1 MNYIFDLAK
10 RVPNDIRQAIC
21 SLFVSAC
28 LITASLLMLGSYL
41 GSIEDGSGDK
51 DVMASAAE
59 QTEDAPEDLDT
70 P

>member
-10 RVPNDIRQAIC
+10 RIPNDVRQAIC
-21 SLFVSAC
+21 SLFVSTC

-41 GSIEDGSGDK
+41 GSLGDSEGER
-51 DVMASAAE
+51 DVMASAV
-59 QTEDAPEDLDT
+59 EDVEESPDDPDT

>member
-41 GSIEDGSGDK
+41 GSLDDSKGDRE
-51 DVMASAAE
+51 VVASAAE
-59 QTEDAPEDLDT
+59 QTEESPEDSDT